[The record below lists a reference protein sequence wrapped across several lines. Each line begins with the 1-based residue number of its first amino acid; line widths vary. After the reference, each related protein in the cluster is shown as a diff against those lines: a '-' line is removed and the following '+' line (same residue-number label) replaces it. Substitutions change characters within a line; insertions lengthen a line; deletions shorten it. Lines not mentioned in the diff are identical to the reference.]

1 MNNFMPFEALLLG
14 LSSGTYC
21 AVACAPVALPFLFSR
36 GPTEKPLRANAALLT
51 LFLAGRLLAYVTV
64 GALLGAAGAYA
75 ARYVDPSLARIL
87 SRIAYGLAGA
97 LMIAAGLIEGF
108 PKARPC
114 KAAARAW
121 RPGVGAF
128 FFGVLTGASICPPF
142 FAAASRVFSG
152 AVPGTPGSG
161 TLAGAVYFAFFF
173 IGTSLWLVPLFGLP
187 LVIRKTGVLAFM
199 ARCVMTMLGAYF
211 LLVVGLLGAT

>member
-1 MNNFMPFEALLLG
+1 MNNYMPFEALLLG
-14 LSSGTYC
+14 LSSGTFC

-36 GPTEKPLRANAALLT
+36 GPAEKPLRANAALLA
-51 LFLAGRLLAYVTV
+51 LFLLGRLVAYVAV
-64 GALLGAAGAYA
+64 GALLGTVGAYA
-75 ARYVDPSLARIL
+75 VRYVDPSFANIL
-87 SRIAYGLAGA
+87 SRIVYGLAGA

-114 KAAARAW
+114 QTAARAW
-121 RPGVGAF
+121 RPGTGVFLFGA
-128 FFGVLTGASICPPF
+128 LTGASICPPF
-142 FAAASRVFSG
+142 FAAAGRVFAG
-152 AVPGTPGSG
+152 PG

-187 LVIRKTGVLAFM
+187 LVIRKTGALAFM